1 MVYGMAKDFGVSGLR
16 VGALAS
22 RNQELLDAHT
32 NLVQKTKKFFGLSH
46 FILET
51 IYIVLY
57 NVVAIIVR
65 WCII

>member
-51 IYIVLY
+51 IVLRSQARDKY
-57 NVVAIIVR
+57 TYR
-65 WCII
+65 